1 MELREWLEWYDKI
14 RAKFGYSI
22 VNDQNAAQ
30 ILSKLIRGREVNLN
44 ILIDK
49 IKGKNVVIFG
59 AGPSLEEFDDYNSL
73 RNSTL
78 IACDGAT
85 EALLEHDI
93 KPDIVVTDLDGDH
106 RSLLEADRLG
116 SIMVVHAHED
126 NVNLMLNLVPKFK
139 NCIGTT
145 QVKPLDNVYN
155 FGGFTDG
162 DRAVFLADT
171 LGAKSIILIGM
182 DFGYKIG
189 RYSKRKFDPNIKI
202 EKLKMA
208 KELIEYLANKTNSR
222 IYNLSSSDIKGY
234 KKISI
239 KDLKEIIELSNNL

>member
-73 RNSTL
+73 RNFTL

-85 EALLEHDI
+85 EALLEHNI
-93 KPDIVVTDLDGDH
+93 KPDVVVTDLDGDH
-106 RSLLEADRLG
+106 KSLLEADRLG
-116 SIMVVHAHED
+116 SIMVVHAHGD

-145 QVKPLDNVYN
+145 QVKPLDNIYN

-162 DRAVFLADT
+162 DRAVFLADA

-208 KELIEYLANKTNSR
+208 KELIEYLANKTDSR
-222 IYNLSSSDIKGY
+222 LYNLSSSDIKGC

-239 KDLKEIIELSNNL
+239 KDLKEIIELST